1 MFLTYADGNRSFES
15 IGIWFPFAATV
26 TGTSEPEQVRTV
38 GVSQGVLEALGVQPR
53 LGRSFGERDYQPG
66 GPETVMITYGYWQ
79 RRFGG
84 DSSIVGRTLSI
95 DRPREIIGVMPD
107 GFRVVTA
114 DPEIIV
120 PMRQDRSQTYLVPFN
135 FQTVARLK
143 PGVSLA
149 QANADLARLI
159 RVWMG
164 AWSMPPGL
172 GGSGNPFEPWR
183 ITPTARPLKQDVV
196 GNVGNV
202 LWVVTGTIGIVL
214 LIACANVANLLLVRA
229 EGRQHELAVR
239 SALGAGWWRIVREL
253 LLESMWLALLGGV
266 LGIVLAYA
274 GVGLLVNT
282 ANTALPRLHE
292 ISIDL
297 PVLGFALGVSLLSGL
312 LFGLIPAFRYA
323 GARALTASRTASHDR
338 RSHRTRDGLA
348 MVQVALALVMLVG
361 SGLMIRTFQAMR
373 AVDPGFARPEQLQ
386 TVRIS
391 FPVSVVA
398 TPGNVAQ
405 LQKEIQDRVAAIP
418 GVTSV
423 AFTSAMPMEGILPNP
438 ILSSRSPFLA
448 EREVGNVALSRPLRI
463 FKAVSPGFF
472 RTSGTRLVTGRDY
485 TWLDLERRMPV
496 VMVSENLANELWGS
510 PAAALGQRVR
520 ATPGGPWREV
530 IGVVQNVHENGV
542 HAVAPAIVY
551 WPSAMESVFSAGEP
565 EVPRSVAFVVRSSLA
580 GTEGLVEAIRK
591 TVWSVNSNLPVA
603 LVRTM
608 EDVYDAS
615 MARTSFTLVML
626 AMAGAIALVLGIVG
640 IYGVISYA
648 VAQRTQEIGIRLA
661 LGAQQGELR
670 RMFLRYGLVLASVG
684 VAIGLGG
691 AVALTRLMRSLL
703 FEVSAL
709 DPITYAAVPCVLFAA
724 ALLASYVPARR
735 AAAVDPIG
743 ALKAE

>member
-1 MFLTYADGNRSFES
+1 MSRLADSLTRKLPYPLRALRFNPTFAAAALLTLAIGIGANTAVFSVVHSVLLSPLSYPEPEALVGILTQAPGAPDPSGGSSGIRDLPESASMFLTYADGNRSFES

-405 LQKEIQDRVAAIP
+405 LQKEIHQRDANGRDSAEPHFVEPLAIP
-418 GVTSV
+418 
-423 AFTSAMPMEGILPNP
+423 
-438 ILSSRSPFLA
+438 R
-448 EREVGNVALSRPLRI
+448 
-463 FKAVSPGFF
+463 
-472 RTSGTRLVTGRDY
+472 
-485 TWLDLERRMPV
+485 
-496 VMVSENLANELWGS
+496 
-510 PAAALGQRVR
+510 
-520 ATPGGPWREV
+520 
-530 IGVVQNVHENGV
+530 
-542 HAVAPAIVY
+542 
-551 WPSAMESVFSAGEP
+551 
-565 EVPRSVAFVVRSSLA
+565 
-580 GTEGLVEAIRK
+580 
-591 TVWSVNSNLPVA
+591 
-603 LVRTM
+603 
-608 EDVYDAS
+608 
-615 MARTSFTLVML
+615 
-626 AMAGAIALVLGIVG
+626 
-640 IYGVISYA
+640 
-648 VAQRTQEIGIRLA
+648 
-661 LGAQQGELR
+661 
-670 RMFLRYGLVLASVG
+670 
-684 VAIGLGG
+684 
-691 AVALTRLMRSLL
+691 
-703 FEVSAL
+703 
-709 DPITYAAVPCVLFAA
+709 
-724 ALLASYVPARR
+724 
-735 AAAVDPIG
+735 
-743 ALKAE
+743 